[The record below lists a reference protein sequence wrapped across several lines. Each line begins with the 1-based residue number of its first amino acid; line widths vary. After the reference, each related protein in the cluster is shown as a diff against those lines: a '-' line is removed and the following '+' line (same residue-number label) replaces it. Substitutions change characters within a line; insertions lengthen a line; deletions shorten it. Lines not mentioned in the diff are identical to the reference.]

1 MLQTSVSKILT
12 DFELWRKSQG
22 LTQQE
27 VAEKLD
33 VTRPHLNKVLNQKT
47 PPSIQLLEKMEKM
60 INNS

>member
-47 PPSIQLLEKMEKM
+47 LPSIQLLEKMEKM